1 MTFLW
6 VWGPALV
13 WMAVT
18 FYISHQSVVS
28 IPMGAPDYVAHGV
41 SYAGLGV
48 MLMRGFAGGR
58 LSAMSWRF
66 VLLAT
71 LVGGLYGVSDEF
83 HQSFIPGRYPS
94 VSDIIADTVGALIG
108 ASAAAVIGGILRTRN
123 PEQNPAP

>member
-18 FYISHQSVVS
+18 FYISHQSAVS

-48 MLMRGFAGGR
+48 MLMRGLAGGR
-58 LSAMSWRF
+58 LSAMTWRL

-71 LVGGLYGVSDEF
+71 LLGGLYGVSDEF
-83 HQSFIPGRYPS
+83 HQSFIPGRHAS
-94 VSDIIADTVGALIG
+94 LSDIVADTVGALVG
-108 ASAAAVIGGILRTRN
+108 ASVAALAGAWLRRR
-123 PEQNPAP
+123 PLRSSRA

>member
-18 FYISHQSVVS
+18 FYISHQSAVS

-48 MLMRGFAGGR
+48 MLMRGLAGGR
-58 LSAMSWRF
+58 LSAMTWRL

-71 LVGGLYGVSDEF
+71 LLGGLYGVSDEF
-83 HQSFIPGRYPS
+83 HQSFIPGRHAS
-94 VSDIIADTVGALIG
+94 LSDIVADTVGTFVG
-108 ASAAAVIGGILRTRN
+108 ASVAALIGGILRTQN
-123 PEQNPAP
+123 PERRT

>member
-18 FYISHQSVVS
+18 FYVSHQPVVV
-28 IPMGAPDYVAHGV
+28 IPLGAPDYVAHGV

-48 MLMRGFAGGR
+48 MLLRGLAGGR
-58 LSAMSWRF
+58 LSAMSWRL

-71 LVGGLYGVSDEF
+71 LLGGLYGVTDEF
-83 HQSFIPGRYPS
+83 HQSFIPGRDAS
-94 VSDIIADTVGALIG
+94 LSDIIADTVGALIG
-108 ASAAAVIGGILRTRN
+108 ASAAALAGAWLRRN
-123 PEQNPAP
+123 EPMRQ